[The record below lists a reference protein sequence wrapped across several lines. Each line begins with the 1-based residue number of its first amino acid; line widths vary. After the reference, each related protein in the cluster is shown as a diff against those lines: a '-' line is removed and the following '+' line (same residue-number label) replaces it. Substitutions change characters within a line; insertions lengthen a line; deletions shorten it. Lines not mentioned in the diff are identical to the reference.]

1 MSGVFVNVDGTWK
14 DVTNYFV
21 NVNGTWK
28 EGNEINGRMGTDWK
42 DSGIIK
48 DNLTIHYDGY
58 NTNSYSGTQTT
69 IGGVAYDWLDLSGS
83 ANHAQVD
90 PNVTSGRIVFDTTE
104 KAFEFAN
111 VTGNSADN
119 DNISISNLNY
129 VSGSSDAIT
138 NLTLASWIKCNS
150 GTLGRA
156 EHDQRIIASFD
167 RSSTW
172 RFGVGCD
179 GAVGSSTNNAYSAG
193 KLVFGF
199 MGATANGG
207 QALRGDFVGGGGE
220 SNHNSTSHT
229 YDLRDNSWHYVAVTF
244 TTSELRWYIDGV
256 KIDTMTFPSNH
267 FSQIIASQGPP
278 DDGAFGKL
286 GGGTTGESPRFG
298 FIGTGSEAGVFSG
311 TTGPRQMFAG
321 KIGAFHYYA
330 SDTDSAATL
339 TDAQILHN
347 FNALKYRYGFT

>member
-1 MSGVFVNVDGTWK
+1 MSGVFVNVGGTWK
-14 DVTNYFV
+14 DATNYFV

-28 EGNEINGRMGTDWK
+28 EGNEINARMGTDWK

-69 IGGVAYDWLDLSGS
+69 IGGVAYDWLDLSGN
-83 ANHAQVD
+83 ANHGQVD
-90 PNVTSGRIVFDTTE
+90 PNVNSNRITFDTTE

-111 VTGNSADN
+111 VTGAAGVD

-129 VSGSSDAIT
+129 VSGASDAIT
-138 NLTLASWIKCNS
+138 NLTIACWCKSNS
-150 GTLGRA
+150 GTLDRGA
-156 EHDQRIIASFD
+156 HDQRIIASFD
-167 RSSTW
+167 RSAVW
-172 RFGVGCD
+172 RFGIGCD
-179 GAVGSSTNNAYSAG
+179 GSVGSSTGSSYSAG

-199 MGATANGG
+199 MGANSGGG

-244 TTSELRWYIDGV
+244 TTSELRWYVDGV
-256 KIDTMTFPSNH
+256 KIDTMTFADNH
-267 FSQIIASQGPP
+267 FTTQA

-286 GGGTTGESPRFG
+286 GGGTTGETPRFG
-298 FIGTGSEAGVFSG
+298 FIGTGSEAGSFSG
-311 TTGPRQMFAG
+311 TAGPRHLFAG
-321 KIGAFHYYA
+321 KIGAFHYYT
-330 SDTDSAATL
+330 SGSNSAATL